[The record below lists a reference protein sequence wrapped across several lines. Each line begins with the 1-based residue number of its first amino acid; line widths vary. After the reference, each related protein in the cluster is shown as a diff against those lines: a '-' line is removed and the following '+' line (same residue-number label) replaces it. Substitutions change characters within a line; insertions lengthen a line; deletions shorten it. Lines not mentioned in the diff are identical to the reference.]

1 MKSKFS
7 LMKIHPLFFRWGNH
21 FFFKSKDIKE
31 VFPSFF
37 LLIMSRA
44 SGVLHIKVYG
54 HFPLVCNYLI
64 QFYRKRSNLGLFQK
78 DSEQTWE
85 IILSKGWVENTVAEI
100 WFFSPPKVTCESK
113 RCKIESHIKDT
124 PWITHCL
131 SRVSV
136 WSKKALFT
144 FVKLLN

>member
-1 MKSKFS
+1 MR
-7 LMKIHPLFFRWGNH
+7 LLGFRNEKQIFTYENSSIVLQVGGNH

-78 DSEQTWE
+78 DSEQT
-85 IILSKGWVENTVAEI
+85 
-100 WFFSPPKVTCESK
+100 
-113 RCKIESHIKDT
+113 
-124 PWITHCL
+124 
-131 SRVSV
+131 
-136 WSKKALFT
+136 
-144 FVKLLN
+144 

>member
-1 MKSKFS
+1 
-7 LMKIHPLFFRWGNH
+7 MKIHPLFFRWGNH

-64 QFYRKRSNLGLFQK
+64 
-78 DSEQTWE
+78 
-85 IILSKGWVENTVAEI
+85 
-100 WFFSPPKVTCESK
+100 
-113 RCKIESHIKDT
+113 
-124 PWITHCL
+124 
-131 SRVSV
+131 
-136 WSKKALFT
+136 
-144 FVKLLN
+144 

>member
-64 QFYRKRSNLGLFQK
+64 QFYCKRSNLGLFQK
-78 DSEQTWE
+78 DSEQT
-85 IILSKGWVENTVAEI
+85 
-100 WFFSPPKVTCESK
+100 
-113 RCKIESHIKDT
+113 
-124 PWITHCL
+124 
-131 SRVSV
+131 
-136 WSKKALFT
+136 
-144 FVKLLN
+144 

>member
-44 SGVLHIKVYG
+44 SSVLHIKVYG

-78 DSEQTWE
+78 DSEQT
-85 IILSKGWVENTVAEI
+85 
-100 WFFSPPKVTCESK
+100 
-113 RCKIESHIKDT
+113 
-124 PWITHCL
+124 
-131 SRVSV
+131 
-136 WSKKALFT
+136 
-144 FVKLLN
+144 